1 MAPYPSRARP
11 GNARPRSTS
20 SRAKA
25 AKSARW
31 AMDAPYRTS
40 ATGSLRAL
48 SADAASRATTGT
60 VHGRS
65 AGVVCGTGRGVIRIS
80 SGESS
85 GADRRR
91 QQQDRSTGLARMD
104 PSDHVGGCGER
115 MLSSCA
121 QRLARTFHREIRILG
136 PQAQA
141 VRGRPEAVQD
151 QHWRSLFRGAGA
163 RLTSVGS
170 GVTQRCPRLLQ
181 ALNLVL
187 AAAKRRTAGSQRL
200 GRACAWPRRGWARR
214 ATYGRLCNA

>member
-163 RLTSVGS
+163 RLTSVGKWRDAAMPS
-170 GVTQRCPRLLQ
+170 PAASPQPGPRSSQTAHRWFTAAWQGVC
-181 ALNLVL
+181 L
-187 AAAKRRTAGSQRL
+187 AEAGMGSSSHVWSPL
-200 GRACAWPRRGWARR
+200 
-214 ATYGRLCNA
+214 